1 MDIVSLEILGITL
14 HHKGRL
20 QSQEC
25 GEQGKSP
32 EKLFEAFDSLAWGLP
47 GLDSYMSSFCSSQLG
62 HMLSLAI
69 EWVLIKTTSNTGLVP
84 WGITMNIVPKIITC
98 ALSNK

>member
-1 MDIVSLEILGITL
+1 MERLYPYSAKIEMDIVSLEILGITL

-32 EKLFEAFDSLAWGLP
+32 EKLFEAFDSLA
-47 GLDSYMSSFCSSQLG
+47 
-62 HMLSLAI
+62 
-69 EWVLIKTTSNTGLVP
+69 
-84 WGITMNIVPKIITC
+84 
-98 ALSNK
+98 